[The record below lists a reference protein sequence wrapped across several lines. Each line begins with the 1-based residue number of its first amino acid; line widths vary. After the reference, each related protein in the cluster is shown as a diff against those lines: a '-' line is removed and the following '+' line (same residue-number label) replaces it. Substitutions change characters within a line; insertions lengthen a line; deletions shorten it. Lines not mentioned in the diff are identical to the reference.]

1 MKEKIGFIGQGFIGQ
16 NMADDFVERGYQVVR
31 YAKEEPYKNNLGE
44 LKKCQLVFIAV
55 PTPTK
60 PTGFD
65 SSILEE
71 VLGLLEAGTKVV
83 IKSTILP
90 GTTTRLQKVFPALV
104 LMHSPEFLREKT
116 AAHDARNPERNII
129 GIPDFDEVH
138 ETAAEFVLEVLP
150 EAKYSKVIK
159 VEEAELIKY
168 VGNNFLTL
176 KVVFMNLVYDLC
188 VEAGADYEVVREA
201 IGADSRIG
209 ISHTNVVDKSGHPD
223 AKPGRGAGGHCFPKD
238 LAAFRE
244 IYEKTC
250 PDKKIAIEL
259 LRNIEKIN
267 CSLLK
272 ESDKDLDIITSIYG

>member
-1 MKEKIGFIGQGFIGQ
+1 GFIGQ